1 MLRNICSAIQD
12 EKKSGMKNA
21 HPQKKFSGG
30 GLHVIH
36 SDNFSL
42 LLIYVDLL
50 IPLVDYVMFW
60 GLLCRLP
67 LFLSIFLVRV
77 DGSLAVY

>member
-1 MLRNICSAIQD
+1 MPKR
-12 EKKSGMKNA
+12 
-21 HPQKKFSGG
+21 KFCG

-50 IPLVDYVMFW
+50 IPLVDYAVCRDCCRAVFRFFPSILLSSGLPVRCREVGWW
-60 GLLCRLP
+60 G
-67 LFLSIFLVRV
+67 
-77 DGSLAVY
+77 